1 MLTTPPSLI
10 HKNAAILCLA
20 NLASQCPPH
29 ACTDSDN
36 SSGSSPLMFI
46 KPTAVRN
53 VDQREKT

>member
-29 ACTDSDN
+29 ACTDSGN
-36 SSGSSPLMFI
+36 GSGSFPLMFI
-46 KPTAVRN
+46 KPTAV
-53 VDQREKT
+53 DWREKC